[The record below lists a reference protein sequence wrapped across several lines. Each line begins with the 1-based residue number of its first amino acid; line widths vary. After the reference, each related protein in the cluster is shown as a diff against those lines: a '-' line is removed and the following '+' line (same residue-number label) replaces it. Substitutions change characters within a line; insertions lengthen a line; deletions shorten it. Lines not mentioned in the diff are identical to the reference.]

1 MSLHF
6 SIYKHPSNILLKLLM
21 LIRSHVLNNRKKRD
35 CDNSIGPN
43 RTAISRCSCHPIWK
57 TIVLNDEDIEE
68 SQDCDWDENGKEESH
83 SQCSLKNFVAS
94 SSPRS
99 AAFLQ
104 SSHAPFI
111 SSISFFTL
119 ARLKNASESFGLI
132 FRTCE

>member
-1 MSLHF
+1 MNSCL
-6 SIYKHPSNILLKLLM
+6 STTQIS
-21 LIRSHVLNNRKKRD
+21 NNREKS
-35 CDNSIGPN
+35 NSDDSISPN
-43 RTAISRCSCHPIWK
+43 RTTILRRSCHPIWK
-57 TIVLNDEDIEE
+57 TIVLNDEEIEE
-68 SQDCDWDENGKEESH
+68 SQNCYWDEYCKEERH
-83 SQCSLKNFVAS
+83 LQYSLKNFLAS